1 MASMEK
7 IRRYKRRVAVAGL
20 LFVLLASY
28 VRATGL
34 SPLEEA
40 LLRSV
45 YELPIG
51 WKITMVMITMLGSS
65 WMVVAITLGL
75 FTVRKT
81 RLAVYVLAIGIA
93 TYAASEVTKYLVA
106 RPRPFMLLE
115 GVTSRESFVGGM
127 GFPSGH
133 TAVATAVSLILM
145 PYFPKPRRWIVPVWI
160 CLVAIS
166 RVYLGVH
173 APFDVLGGFLLGVV
187 ISQLFWL
194 TRPEIRKWFKR
205 LK

>member
-1 MASMEK
+1 MTKKLKPNYELYAITALVLFTATALYVETVGMPDYE
-7 IRRYKRRVAVAGL
+7 VAA
-20 LFVLLASY
+20 F
-28 VRATGL
+28 RNM
-34 SPLEEA
+34 
-40 LLRSV
+40 
-45 YELPIG
+45 YELPIA
-51 WKITMVMITMLGSS
+51 WKQAMLLITMLGSS

-81 RLAVYVLAIGIA
+81 RLAVYILTIGIA

-115 GVTSRESFVGGM
+115 GVASREPFVSGM

-145 PYFPKPRRWIVPVWI
+145 PYLPKSRRWIVPVWI

-194 TRPEIRKWFKR
+194 SKPEIRKWFKR